1 MVAEA
6 GQTFIGVGLRTITP
20 QLAGQFGLPV
30 EEGAVITEVFGGSA
44 AAEAGLAVG
53 DIVVASDDEPISS
66 RDDLLERIDQA
77 GVGGELTLTLMRLV
91 QDRFETAKLT
101 VEVDAR

>member
-1 MVAEA
+1 
-6 GQTFIGVGLRTITP
+6 G
-20 QLAGQFGLPV
+20 
-30 EEGAVITEVFGGSA
+30 A

-66 RDDLLERIDQA
+66 RDDLLERIEQA

-101 VEVDAR
+101 VEVHAR